1 MSYTILRPVAFM
13 EVRAAGAEQ
22 PYRSVT
28 LRMHTALAAW
38 LDLSLTSQNICNH
51 CVACR
56 GPPVTVLH
64 VRHVTVAVLH
74 VRHVTA
80 HFVFMR
86 RMCWYEAHSAYD
98 VC

>member
-28 LRMHTALAAW
+28 LRMHKALAAW
-38 LDLSLTSQNICNH
+38 LDLSLTWQNICNH

-56 GPPVTVLH
+56 GPPVT
-64 VRHVTVAVLH
+64 VLH